1 MVSRRNFAMISLI
14 MFVLLGLFMFT
25 EAAKQQLNKYDEN
38 PYGDVATKGGEC
50 NKVYQVTDSTEGA
63 YSIYVGEESGIL
75 DTARQ
80 WSSLHH
86 SNLVSEE
93 TVSDVSFSDDNKPEF
108 IIVQGSKI
116 SDSDVDTI
124 GEWIE
129 QGMSIIFADMPS
141 LKMIKGNDTLR
152 RYLGISEVYQDE
164 VELTG
169 MSLREG
175 FLIGGAGDYVEDTD
189 YEEDMQDLDLT
200 TPWYILASGTKMYLS
215 GEIEH
220 QDYIDNFGEE
230 NYLNY
235 PTAFLPGIIWRNS
248 IEDSRI
254 FVVNGD
260 YMESDT
266 GIGMLYAMEY
276 EVSGFQIY
284 PVVNAQSTVM
294 TAYPTFA
301 SENGE
306 QMNEIY
312 SRDAISV
319 MRDIVWPALVEI
331 MTNTNSHMT
340 FMLQSRIDYS
350 DKTSIDVGDVAMLMR
365 FLGVQE
371 TEAGISAG
379 GTDSLSSLEQLQYDK
394 SFYDEYLSDYKF
406 ATAYVGS
413 NSPTEVSQALSQE
426 GYTDVST
433 LLKDYENTG
442 DILSFLD
449 DDTLVLSSVNT
460 GSSHTYSEDLRA
472 RSIETALAYSM
483 ISEDLSEV
491 IYPQS
496 KDQHWENLSKKLS
509 SYCVTLFKQY
519 DAFDELTLSETGQRV
534 RDYYNLEYNVSRTG
548 KVIQISSSTDDGY
561 FIFRTHGEKIVD
573 IEGADYTKLED
584 DAYLLHIKDQLVKIT
599 MNKESE
605 VYYYEGN

>member
-1 MVSRRNFAMISLI
+1 
-14 MFVLLGLFMFT
+14 
-25 EAAKQQLNKYDEN
+25 
-38 PYGDVATKGGEC
+38 
-50 NKVYQVTDSTEGA
+50 
-63 YSIYVGEESGIL
+63 
-75 DTARQ
+75 
-80 WSSLHH
+80 
-86 SNLVSEE
+86 
-93 TVSDVSFSDDNKPEF
+93 
-108 IIVQGSKI
+108 
-116 SDSDVDTI
+116 
-124 GEWIE
+124 
-129 QGMSIIFADMPS
+129 
-141 LKMIKGNDTLR
+141 
-152 RYLGISEVYQDE
+152 
-164 VELTG
+164 
-169 MSLREG
+169 
-175 FLIGGAGDYVEDTD
+175 
-189 YEEDMQDLDLT
+189 
-200 TPWYILASGTKMYLS
+200 
-215 GEIEH
+215 
-220 QDYIDNFGEE
+220 
-230 NYLNY
+230 
-235 PTAFLPGIIWRNS
+235 
-248 IEDSRI
+248 
-254 FVVNGD
+254 
-260 YMESDT
+260 
-266 GIGMLYAMEY
+266 
-276 EVSGFQIY
+276 
-284 PVVNAQSTVM
+284 
-294 TAYPTFA
+294 
-301 SENGE
+301 
-306 QMNEIY
+306 MNEIY

-406 ATAYVGS
+406 TTAYVGS